1 MGECYSSRCN
11 TRLMPSIDNLN
22 KIQLANITSILEM
35 IVEDGKLD
43 KEVSNYW
50 TDAANTLMQ
59 KDNEDYQL
67 AALKFH
73 NALKN
78 KEELIRLAGACN
90 SFTEDVKDEY
100 YEVTGY
106 GRFTDRNIVNCWLEG
121 CYTSNPYALNAV
133 LCIEEPSTLNYA
145 YTEIIKAN
153 KLSEFFNPNGELF
166 VFMNY
171 TLRNNFILHGKIIS
185 RAKYL

>member
-1 MGECYSSRCN
+1 M
-11 TRLMPSIDNLN
+11 
-22 KIQLANITSILEM
+22 
-35 IVEDGKLD
+35 
-43 KEVSNYW
+43 
-50 TDAANTLMQ
+50 
-59 KDNEDYQL
+59 
-67 AALKFH
+67 
-73 NALKN
+73 
-78 KEELIRLAGACN
+78 AGACN

-166 VFMNY
+166 VFYELYLKKQFYIAWEDNLESKILITRIIAGFVENHSY
-171 TLRNNFILHGKIIS
+171 TTYNGLFSIIRQILLEEKD
-185 RAKYL
+185 RERFY